1 MKRMALAL
9 MLAVALPLVQG
20 GPSLSAEE
28 HHYLSA
34 ADLEVECSKKS
45 ETCYGVIYGVLG
57 SLLYLNNTEQMK
69 EVLCLPAISAEDI
82 RLHFL
87 SYAIDNR
94 KGIAEMLGGAALAG
108 LLWDKYPCPKER
120 LRRRAE
126 GEKAYKEMEDEA
138 RGRPP
143 KD

>member
-1 MKRMALAL
+1 MSHRTILL
-9 MLAVALPLVQG
+9 FVAVLFAS
-20 GPSLSAEE
+20 SLSAEE

-94 KGIAEMLGGAALAG
+94 KGVIVASVI
-108 LLWDKYPCPKER
+108 C
-120 LRRRAE
+120 
-126 GEKAYKEMEDEA
+126 
-138 RGRPP
+138 
-143 KD
+143 